1 MTAMHDMPS
10 RTVAAL
16 LFAALALRGAPA
28 NRGRS
33 DPVAVSATL
42 SEWKVELSER
52 TVAAGP
58 VTFTI
63 ANVGSIPHGFEVEGE
78 GIEQETA
85 VIQPGASATLT
96 LALKPGTYEVY
107 CPVGEDSHKK
117 LGMDTRL
124 KVVGATRSGASGDG
138 EADMGGFYSSDPMA
152 APVTVVGTTRFG
164 PTGHGDADMGG
175 FYASQPTD
183 TGPTGHGDGDMG
195 GYYSSQLSDAPA
207 SGATV
212 PAIRVT
218 GGGPVIQ
225 ILPGP
230 FPFPDSAAPILQ
242 QFGDEREGLESQV
255 KDGPYSNNVA
265 PISGTF
271 TFTAWD
277 KGAVRD
283 SVDGV
288 AEFAT
293 RDGARWKLV
302 LDRVQTKDVPHHPR
316 FGGVVLGLYYHG
328 NTGVH
333 TPLVPTI
340 NSAVAL
346 WAFGHLYKN
355 GALVTDNAMVHVM
368 LLSRTRRNGDFALSC
383 WNCSKNKIEELQLQI
398 LPGPGEPKFDAPGGF
413 LFVNWEKSRSAKPAT
428 YGE

>member
-1 MTAMHDMPS
+1 MTNRHAMPF
-10 RTVAAL
+10 RTAAGLMFAL
-16 LFAALALRGAPA
+16 LALAATPARRGPT
-28 NRGRS
+28 N
-33 DPVAVSATL
+33 PVAVGAKL
-42 SEWKVELSER
+42 SEWKVELSAR
-52 TVAAGP
+52 TIAAGT

-63 ANVGSIPHGFEVEGE
+63 ANDGTIPHAFEVEGQ

-85 VIQPGASATLT
+85 VIQPGSSATLT
-96 LALKPGTYEVY
+96 LTLKPGSYEVY

-117 LGMDTRL
+117 LGMQARL
-124 KVVGATRSGASGDG
+124 TVVGAKPAAASGYGDT
-138 EADMGGFYSSDPMA
+138 EMGGSNFAEMSETSESPTKA
-152 APVTVVGTTRFG
+152 AQV
-164 PTGHGDADMGG
+164 
-175 FYASQPTD
+175 Q
-183 TGPTGHGDGDMG
+183 
-195 GYYSSQLSDAPA
+195 
-207 SGATV
+207 
-212 PAIRVT
+212 AIRVV

-230 FPFPDSAAPILQ
+230 FPFPDSAAPILK
-242 QFGDEREGLESQV
+242 QFGDEQEGLESQV
-255 KDGPYSNNVA
+255 KNGPYSNNVT

-293 RDGARWKLV
+293 QDGARWKLV

-316 FGGVVLGLYYHG
+316 FGGVILGLYYHG

-340 NSAVAL
+340 NSKVAL

-355 GALVTDNAMVHVM
+355 GALVTDNAAVHVM
-368 LLSRTRRNGDFALSC
+368 LLSRTRRDGDFALAC
-383 WNCSKNKIEELQLQI
+383 WDCSKNKIDELQLQI
-398 LPGPGEPKFDAPGGF
+398 LPGSGEPKFAAPGGF
-413 LFVNWEKSRSAKPAT
+413 LFVNWEKSSSAKPAS
-428 YGE
+428 

>member
-1 MTAMHDMPS
+1 MTH
-10 RTVAAL
+10 
-16 LFAALALRGAPA
+16 ALAVPFRNLASSMLTAIVLARP
-28 NRGRS
+28 S
-33 DPVAVSATL
+33 QPVAVTATL
-42 SEWKVELSER
+42 SEWKVELSEHR
-52 TVAAGP
+52 ITPGA

-63 ANVGSIPHGFEVEGE
+63 TNAGSIPHAFEVEGE
-78 GIEQETA
+78 GIEQETKA
-85 VIQPGASATLT
+85 IQPGAHVTLT
-96 LALKPGTYEVY
+96 LTLKPGTYDVY

-124 KVVGATRSGASGDG
+124 MVVGGGDAMASGYG
-138 EADMGGFYSSDPMA
+138 TSAMREAHA
-152 APVTVVGTTRFG
+152 
-164 PTGHGDADMGG
+164 TGA
-175 FYASQPTD
+175 T
-183 TGPTGHGDGDMG
+183 
-195 GYYSSQLSDAPA
+195 APA
-207 SGATV
+207 
-212 PAIRVT
+212 IQVT
-218 GGGPVIQ
+218 SGGPVIQ

-242 QFGDEREGLESQV
+242 AFGDEREGLESQV
-255 KDGPYSNNVA
+255 KNGPYSNNVA
-265 PISGTF
+265 TTSGTF

-293 RDGARWKLV
+293 QDGARWKLV
-302 LDRVQTKDVPHHPR
+302 LDRVQTKDVLHHPR
-316 FGGVVLGLYYHG
+316 FGGVIFGLYYHG
-328 NTGVH
+328 VTQVH

-368 LLSRTRRNGDFALSC
+368 LLSRTRRDGDFALAC
-383 WNCSKNKIEELQLQI
+383 WDCSKNKIDELQLQI

-413 LFVNWEKSRSAKPAT
+413 LFVNWEHSRSRKPAS
-428 YGE
+428 